1 MILRAVRAETDAA
14 AGLIPWLGQPVLTWM
29 GMEIMTAG
37 GIVIIVAQV
46 QMGAS
51 WRIGLDW
58 ERKALAT
65 EGLSRWSRSFLRP
78 MLASSVTT

>member
-14 AGLIPWLGQPVLTWM
+14 AGLIPWLGQPVLTWI

-37 GIVIIVAQV
+37 GVVIIVAQV
-46 QMGAS
+46 QMGTS
-51 WRIGLDW
+51 WRTRLDR
-58 ERKALAT
+58 ERTALAT
-65 EGLSRWSRSFLRP
+65 VGLSRRSRSFLHP